1 MFGRQPHSGIRP
13 KISFRPTMQVIITL
27 ALLVPCLLVIV
38 SNGYDQNAKHWAFGT
53 VGTILGF
60 WLKGGR

>member
-1 MFGRQPHSGIRP
+1 
-13 KISFRPTMQVIITL
+13 MQVIVTL